1 MNSPAVPR
9 GWRIVGAGAVAV
21 AAALGAPGLH
31 AQAWP
36 LKQVR
41 LVVPF
46 APGGGADIVGR
57 MLASRLADA
66 TGQPVLVDNRAGA
79 GGNVGAEVV
88 AKAPADGYTVLL
100 TTNSI
105 AVNASLYPKLAYSL
119 VRDLAPVSLIANI
132 PLVLVVHP
140 SVPAKTVKEM
150 VGLAKARKGGL
161 NYGSNGSGTTSHLS
175 GVLFATE
182 AGVTMTHVPYK
193 GGGPV
198 MTALLSG
205 EVDFGFTAIITAQ
218 PYLRSGRLR
227 AIAVTTP
234 KPSPAA
240 PGLPTVA
247 ASYPGFET
255 ELWHGV
261 FLPTGTPEPVA
272 SRLHEEVMKALR
284 STEMRGALERDGAT
298 PVGTTPAEFTAILVR
313 EVEKYARLVKLSG
326 AKPE

>member
-1 MNSPAVPR
+1 MRTLAMER
-9 GWRIVGAGAVAV
+9 THR
-21 AAALGAPGLH
+21 AAACLATAATCLLPIGAT
-31 AQAWP
+31 AQSWP
-36 LKQVR
+36 AKPVR
-41 LVVPF
+41 LVIPF

-57 MLASRLADA
+57 MLAARIGEA
-66 TGQPVLVDNRAGA
+66 TGQQVMPDNRAGA
-79 GGNVGAEVV
+79 GGNVGAELV
-88 AKAPADGYTVLL
+88 AKAPSDGYTVLL

-105 AVNASLYPKLAYSL
+105 AVNASLYPKLGYSL

-140 SVPAKTVKEM
+140 TVPAKTVKDM
-150 VGLAKARKGGL
+150 VALAKARKGGL

-182 AGVTMTHVPYK
+182 AGTAMTHVPYK

-198 MTALLSG
+198 MAALLSG

-234 KPSPAA
+234 KPSSAA

-247 ASYPGFET
+247 STYPGFET
-255 ELWHGV
+255 EIWHGV
-261 FLPTGTPEPVA
+261 FLPSGTPDPVVT
-272 SRLHEEVMKALR
+272 RLHEEVMKALR
-284 STEMRGALERDGAT
+284 SAEMRGALERDGAT
-298 PVGTTPAEFTAILVR
+298 PVGTTPAEFGTILVR

>member
-1 MNSPAVPR
+1 
-9 GWRIVGAGAVAV
+9 
-21 AAALGAPGLH
+21 
-31 AQAWP
+31 
-36 LKQVR
+36 
-41 LVVPF
+41 
-46 APGGGADIVGR
+46 
-57 MLASRLADA
+57 
-66 TGQPVLVDNRAGA
+66 
-79 GGNVGAEVV
+79 
-88 AKAPADGYTVLL
+88 
-100 TTNSI
+100 
-105 AVNASLYPKLAYSL
+105 
-119 VRDLAPVSLIANI
+119 
-132 PLVLVVHP
+132 VLVVHP
-140 SVPAKTVKEM
+140 SVPAKTVKDM
-150 VGLAKARKGGL
+150 VALAKARKGGL

-182 AGVTMTHVPYK
+182 AGAAMTHVPYK

-198 MTALLSG
+198 MAALLSG

-247 ASYPGFET
+247 SVYPGFET

-272 SRLHEEVMKALR
+272 ARLHEEVLKALR
-284 STEMRGALERDGAT
+284 SNEMRSALERDGAT
-298 PVGTTPAEFTAILVR
+298 PVGTTPAEFAAILAR

>member
-1 MNSPAVPR
+1 M
-9 GWRIVGAGAVAV
+9 V
-21 AAALGAPGLH
+21 AACMVPVAAV

-36 LKQVR
+36 AKQVR
-41 LVVPF
+41 LVIPF

-57 MLASRLADA
+57 MLAARIGDA
-66 TGQPVLVDNRAGA
+66 TGQQVLVENRAGA

-119 VRDLAPVSLIANI
+119 MRDLAPVSLIANI

-140 SVPAKTVKEM
+140 SVPAKTVKDM
-150 VGLAKARKGGL
+150 VALAKARKGGL

-182 AGVTMTHVPYK
+182 AGAAMTHVPYK

-198 MTALLSG
+198 MAALLSG

-247 ASYPGFET
+247 SVYPGFET

-261 FLPTGTPEPVA
+261 FLPAGTPEPVA
-272 SRLHEEVMKALR
+272 ARLHEEVLKALR
-284 STEMRGALERDGAT
+284 SNEMRSALERDGAM
-298 PVGTTPAEFTAILVR
+298 PVGTTPAEFAAILVR

>member
-1 MNSPAVPR
+1 MVP
-9 GWRIVGAGAVAV
+9 V
-21 AAALGAPGLH
+21 AAV

-36 LKQVR
+36 AKQVR
-41 LVVPF
+41 LVIPF

-57 MLASRLADA
+57 MLAARIGDA
-66 TGQPVLVDNRAGA
+66 TGQQVLVDNRAGA

-105 AVNASLYPKLAYSL
+105 AVNASLYPKLGYSL

-140 SVPAKTVKEM
+140 SVPAKTVKDM
-150 VGLAKARKGGL
+150 VALAKARKGGL

-182 AGVTMTHVPYK
+182 AGAAMTHVPYK

-198 MTALLSG
+198 MAALLSG

-247 ASYPGFET
+247 SVYPGFET

-272 SRLHEEVMKALR
+272 ARLHEEVLKALR
-284 STEMRGALERDGAT
+284 SNEMRSALERDGAT
-298 PVGTTPAEFTAILVR
+298 PVGTTPAEFAAILAR